1 MNDQQKISLP
11 DIGTLFRESWALYRG
26 RFPRLIGTT
35 FVPLL
40 TSFMGGLFIAFG
52 TAALVGLGIIF
63 IIAGIVLSLI
73 SYIAVIYIFKDN
85 LSIGRAYRVASQRF
99 FPYFWIII
107 LSSLI
112 TLGGFILAVIPGII
126 FSVWFTLAPFILVVE
141 DKRGL
146 EAVLKSKEYIQG
158 HWWAVLGRIIVL
170 TIVLLAVSFA
180 LLLPASLIGKEVAD
194 IVNVVLQIIL
204 LPFAFGFGY
213 VLYKQFAALKPGLVT
228 APLATK
234 KGFFIFSAV
243 LGLLAPA
250 IIIAIAGL
258 AFVLNIFKLGS
269 QLELDQNSNLPPAD
283 SFEQLDNSQDNL

>member
-40 TSFMGGLFIAFG
+40 TSFIGGLFIASG
-52 TAALVGLGIIF
+52 VTALAGLGIIF

-73 SYIAVIYIFKDN
+73 SYVAVIYIFKDN
-85 LSIGRAYRVASQRF
+85 LNIGRAYRVASQKF
-99 FPYFWIII
+99 FPYLWIVI

-112 TLGGFILAVIPGII
+112 TLGGYILAVIPGII
-126 FSVWFTLAPFILVVE
+126 FSVWFILAPFILVVE

-170 TIVLLAVSFA
+170 TVVLLAVSFA

-194 IVNVVLQIIL
+194 IVNLVLQIIL

-213 VLYKQFAALKPGLVT
+213 VLYKQFTTLKPGLVT

-234 KGFFIFSAV
+234 KGFFIFSAI
-243 LGLLAPA
+243 LGLLAP
-250 IIIAIAGL
+250 IIVILIAGFTFFL
-258 AFVLNIFKLGS
+258 GIFQLGS
-269 QLELDQNSNLPPAD
+269 QVDENFNLPPP
-283 SFEQLDNSQDNL
+283 EDNSSLSQ